1 MTLLSVNQQ
10 LSEIQKVQR
19 TAHKYYP
26 SKEMSTSSRNET
38 AAPFEFGSQRFQTAL
53 TI

>member
-19 TAHKYYP
+19 TANKYYP
-26 SKEMSTSSRNET
+26 SKEMSTSRNET
-38 AAPFEFGSQRFQTAL
+38 APFEFDSQRFQTAL